1 MKDIK
6 NALYLPAML
15 RANPYQAGGLIAHS
29 KPRSSK
35 GTVMC
40 CAVCGCKDKTLQSF
54 DGRYYCKECLKKLG
68 VRGHG

>member
-6 NALYLPAML
+6 SALYFPAML
-15 RANPYQAGGLIAHS
+15 RANPYQDIGEIAHH
-29 KPRSSK
+29 KPRCSR

-68 VRGHG
+68 VRAHG